1 MKSYIILF
9 FFFIIGLNVYAQ
21 KNIYAEIQ
29 KTNFKKDTINI
40 QNYGASSDGF
50 TNNKIAINRAIS
62 DLHNMGGGV
71 VLIPAGFWLT
81 GPITLK
87 SNINLHFQKGA
98 ILCFSPNFNEYPLV
112 VSSFEGVDAARCQS
126 PITAENEQNIAI
138 TGNGIIDG
146 NGLYWRPIKKE
157 KLTEF
162 EWNEHYKKMN
172 GVISDDG
179 KTWYPSKNALEG
191 SKTKNIGKLID
202 GKKLQD
208 FENIKDFLRPNFIRI
223 NNCTKIL
230 IENVVIQNSPAWT
243 MHILLSK
250 HITIKNVTVKNP
262 SWAANTDAL
271 DLESSQYA
279 LVDDCNFDTGDDG
292 ITLKSGRDEAGR
304 KRGVPTAN
312 IIIKNTRVYRAH
324 GGFVIGSEMSGGVNN
339 IYINN
344 CQFIGTDI
352 GLRFKSVRGRG
363 GVVENIF
370 IDNINMK
377 DIIGDAILFD
387 MYYAAVDPISIN
399 ASGNKEPIVVEKFPV
414 TEETPIFKNVEI
426 KNIICSGAKHAL
438 YIRGLPE
445 MPIDN
450 INLSHLSMQTN
461 QGIFIQ
467 SANNIKL
474 KKSRIEISNKKP
486 ILNCINSTNIDIDT
500 NEIKYVFYPNNY
512 AEKMAFTA
520 MKIWPDSFSPT
531 PGNAAKWS
539 YDQGVILN
547 GIEAL
552 WKLTA
557 NGSYFEYIKHSMDY
571 YVKDDGSILNY
582 TGTEFNIDNLNNGK
596 SLLALWEVTGIEK
609 YKKALLNLR
618 KQLDSHPRNNS
629 GGFWHKKIY
638 PNQMWLD
645 GLYMGAA
652 FYARYA
658 AAMNEPTAF
667 NDIAHQFILI
677 NEKTRDEKTGLL
689 YHGYDESKQQ
699 KWANSITCNSPNF
712 WARAMGWYGMAL
724 VDVLDYFPQNHPDKQ
739 KLIKILSQF
748 IQAVVNYQDNKT
760 GVWYDLIALPNQ
772 KNNYVESSASAMF
785 VYCLYKSI
793 RKGYISEN
801 YVQQAN
807 KGYNGL
813 IKEFISFNNSSIQ
826 LNKTV
831 LVSGLGGKPYRD
843 GSIEYYLS
851 EPVITNDPKG
861 IGAFILASTEYELSK
876 IPKLGKNKKV
886 LLDCFYNNEWSKDF
900 NGNQK
905 RIHYMWNDFT
915 HGGYGFLGNLFAYY
929 GATIDTLNILPTP
942 KILENNDVYI
952 LVDPDNLKDNPS
964 PNYIQEKEITTILNW
979 VKNGG
984 TLLIFANDS
993 VNCTLTQINQL
1004 TKKLGIEFLN
1014 YTTHKVKNNYF
1025 EEGVTIP
1032 YKLNKVF
1039 TNFYKMYLKEA
1050 APIVVSNPASTT
1062 AIGLQYNL
1070 MATSSFGKG
1079 KIFVVGDPWL
1089 YNEYLD
1095 GRKLPNNFQNWQAAN
1110 SLMLWIFNS
1119 SK

>member
-1 MKSYIILF
+1 IV
-9 FFFIIGLNVYAQ
+9 GLNDYAQ
-21 KNIYAEIQ
+21 KKVYFEIQ
-29 KTNFKKDTINI
+29 KTNFRKDTFNI
-40 QNYGASSDGF
+40 KDYGAISDGF
-50 TNNKIAINRAIS
+50 TNNKIAINRAIT
-62 DLHNMGGGV
+62 DLHYKGGGV
-71 VLIPAGFWLT
+71 VLIPAGFWIT
-81 GPITLK
+81 GPIILK
-87 SNINLHFQKGA
+87 SNVNLHLASGA

-112 VSSFEGVDAARCQS
+112 ISSFEGVDAARCLS

-162 EWNEHYKKMN
+162 EWKEHIKKMN
-172 GVISDDG
+172 GVVSEDG
-179 KTWYPSKNALEG
+179 KTWYPSNNALEG

-202 GKKLQD
+202 GKKIQD
-208 FENIKDFLRPNFIRI
+208 FENIKDFLRPNFVRI

-230 IENVVIQNSPAWT
+230 IENVTIQHSPAWT

-250 HITIKNVTVKNP
+250 HITIKNVSVKNP

-279 LVDDCNFDTGDDG
+279 IVEDCNFDTGDDG

-304 KRGVPTAN
+304 KRGIPTEN

-324 GGFVIGSEMSGGVNN
+324 GGFVIGSEMSGGVKN

-370 IDNINMK
+370 IENIDMK

-399 ASGNKEPIVVEKFPV
+399 SAGNKEPIVVEKFPV
-414 TEETPIFKNVEI
+414 TVETPIFKNFEI
-426 KNIICSGAKHAL
+426 KNIVCSGAKHAL
-438 YIRGLPE
+438 FVRGLPE
-445 MPIDN
+445 MPIKN
-450 INLSHLSMQTN
+450 IKLSHLSMQTN
-461 QGIFIQ
+461 KGIFIQ
-467 SANNIKL
+467 SANNIQIKN
-474 KKSRIEISNKKP
+474 SRIKIVTKQP

-500 NEIKYVFYPNNY
+500 NEIKNGLYFNNY
-512 AEKMAFTA
+512 AGKMGFTA
-520 MKIWPDSFSPT
+520 MKIWPDSFSAT
-531 PGNAAKWS
+531 PGNTAKWS
-539 YDQGVILN
+539 YEQGVILS

-557 NGSYFEYIKHSMDY
+557 NGDYFEYMKHSMDY
-571 YVKDDGSILNY
+571 YVKEDGSILKYEGN
-582 TGTEFNIDNLNNGK
+582 EFNIDNLNNGK
-596 SLLALWEVTGIEK
+596 ALLALWEVTGLEK

-618 KQLDSHPRNNS
+618 KQIDNQPRNQA

-645 GLYMGAA
+645 GLYMGTA

-658 AAMNEPTAF
+658 SLMNEPTAF
-667 NDIAHQFILI
+667 DDIAHQFILI

-699 KWANSITCNSPNF
+699 KWADPITGNSPNF
-712 WARAMGWYGMAL
+712 WARALGWYGMAL
-724 VDVLDYFPQNHPDKQ
+724 VDVLDYFPKNHPKH
-739 KLIKILSQF
+739 KKIIEILNQL
-748 IQAVVNYQDNKT
+748 IQAIVAFQDNNS
-760 GVWYDLIALPNQ
+760 GVWYNLIALPNQ
-772 KNNYVESSASAMF
+772 KNNYLESAASSMF

-793 RKGYISEN
+793 RKGYISEK

-813 IKEFISFNNSSIQ
+813 IKEFIGFQNNQIQ

-831 LVSGLGGKPYRD
+831 QVSGLGGNPYRD

-851 EPVITNDPKG
+851 EPIVSNDAKG

-876 IPKLGKNKKV
+876 IPKVGKNKKV
-886 LLDCFYNNEWSKDF
+886 LLDCYYNNEWSKDF

-905 RIHYMWNDFT
+905 RIHYMW
-915 HGGYGFLGNLFAYY
+915 
-929 GATIDTLNILPTP
+929 
-942 KILENNDVYI
+942 
-952 LVDPDNLKDNPS
+952 
-964 PNYIQEKEITTILNW
+964 
-979 VKNGG
+979 
-984 TLLIFANDS
+984 
-993 VNCTLTQINQL
+993 
-1004 TKKLGIEFLN
+1004 
-1014 YTTHKVKNNYF
+1014 
-1025 EEGVTIP
+1025 
-1032 YKLNKVF
+1032 
-1039 TNFYKMYLKEA
+1039 
-1050 APIVVSNPASTT
+1050 
-1062 AIGLQYNL
+1062 
-1070 MATSSFGKG
+1070 
-1079 KIFVVGDPWL
+1079 
-1089 YNEYLD
+1089 
-1095 GRKLPNNFQNWQAAN
+1095 
-1110 SLMLWIFNS
+1110 
-1119 SK
+1119 